1 MWQAITNFIMTYLDP
16 IGIVVGLVLAIPVF
30 WTWWQVV
37 FGERRRQRKLFQELR
52 KAKGTRPG
60 ILILDLLPGRNVRM
74 QVEQYRQ
81 QDDVLKT
88 IPDERLEQV
97 IRSEWLTPEAMPKLH
112 EEIRW
117 KLDRLMQQGVN
128 RIHLF
133 LAGPVVG
140 AAVAGA
146 AMGNMPVTVY
156 QYQQGEYI
164 NFGPLKLDF

>member
-1 MWQAITNFIMTYLDP
+1 MWQVITNFIMIYLDP

-37 FGERRRQRKLFQELR
+37 FGEQRRQRKLFQELR
-52 KAKGTRPG
+52 KAKGTCPG

-81 QDDVLKT
+81 QDNVLKA
-88 IPDERLEQV
+88 IPDDRLEQ
-97 IRSEWLTPEAMPKLH
+97 ISRSKKLTPETMLELH
-112 EEIRW
+112 TEIRQ
-117 KLDRLMQQGVN
+117 KLDALMQQGVN

-140 AAVAGA
+140 AAIVGA

-156 QYQQGEYI
+156 QYQQGDYI
-164 NFGPLKLDF
+164 NFGPLKFDA